1 MPDALAESGKVKIWI
16 VFVVQIIVGH
26 IGMSEAMHCDRM
38 GKADGPA
45 NLSMGLQ
52 GAGMAAATKGERR
65 QSADIFV
72 LPLDL
77 GVFFLDPQLSERIF
91 WLSILFFIVFFGTT
105 ILSFYFLPE
114 GFLLSKN
121 LIRNHSFFDSSYHI
135 PILSASHSPP
145 VRLEADLRIN
155 ILYELPDCR

>member
-26 IGMSEAMHCDRM
+26 IGMSEDMHRDRM

-65 QSADIFV
+65 RFADIFV

-77 GVFFLDPQLSERIF
+77 GVFFLDPQLGRLLLSSMGRPALRNSIRSKSN
-91 WLSILFFIVFFGTT
+91 WNLSISIQDVFVGIPRRSWAFTLARK
-105 ILSFYFLPE
+105 IARKK
-114 GFLLSKN
+114 GF
-121 LIRNHSFFDSSYHI
+121 
-135 PILSASHSPP
+135 
-145 VRLEADLRIN
+145 VM
-155 ILYELPDCR
+155 